1 MRHLHKRTA
10 EHIRVKWEM
19 SKAGSSLGWVYALDC
34 DGRTIW
40 IVDAHRG
47 DGKRY
52 VARADEKLTVFLELE
67 SAIRVAA
74 SNFSFFTKLG
84 LATQF
89 APQGS
94 HAEQSQTK
102 QRNC

>member
-1 MRHLHKRTA
+1 
-10 EHIRVKWEM
+10 V
-19 SKAGSSLGWVYALDC
+19 
-34 DGRTIW
+34 
-40 IVDAHRG
+40 
-47 DGKRY
+47 
-52 VARADEKLTVFLELE
+52 RADEKLTAFLELE

-74 SNFSFFTKLG
+74 SNFSFFMKLG
-84 LATQF
+84 LAIQF